1 MSFIQNNLE
10 SMEFTSKPLR
20 LDWEKELPK
29 YWFDN
34 SPVKT
39 HFFNALSITF
49 PEGEKF
55 FIDSIKAL
63 RDKIIDEQLLKD
75 IDTFIKQENWHSYA
89 HRQYNNWLLTQ
100 GLQSK
105 KLEERFLR
113 QFTFLTKNLNKK
125 QKLTTTVCL
134 EHITSTLAN
143 YMLEHPELLDSMDPH
158 FRHLWIWHSVEELE
172 HKNIAMDVLN
182 STSKFTM
189 NLRRL
194 NMIFAT
200 TLLMLMVFGNTISFL
215 KADKQLWKWQTF
227 KDATSFMF
235 NKKNGFIRK
244 SFKPWF
250 NFMTYN
256 FHPKNHDH
264 TDLLRKYSK

>member
-1 MSFIQNNLE
+1 
-10 SMEFTSKPLR
+10 MEFTSKPLR
-20 LDWEKELPK
+20 LDWGKELPK
-29 YWFDN
+29 YYVDN
-34 SPVKT
+34 NVFKT

-49 PEGEKF
+49 PTGENF
-55 FIDSIKAL
+55 FVESVKAV
-63 RDKIIDEQLLKD
+63 RDKVDDNKLLQD
-75 IDTFIKQENWHSYA
+75 IDTFIKQENWHSYT
-89 HRQYNNWLLTQ
+89 HDQFNIWLSKQGIPFKHLEDRFFKQLNFIKQPLT
-100 GLQSK
+100 
-105 KLEERFLR
+105 
-113 QFTFLTKNLNKK
+113 NK
-125 QKLTTTVCL
+125 QKLTTTVCI
-134 EHITSTLAN
+134 EHMSTLITV
-143 YMLEHPELLDSMDPH
+143 YLLTYPEILNSMDPH
-158 FRHLWIWHSVEELE
+158 FQQVWIWHSIEEIE
-172 HKNIAMDVLN
+172 HKSVAMDALN
-182 STSKFTM
+182 ATCTFTM

-194 NMIFAT
+194 NMIFTTCIAT
-200 TLLMLMVFGNTISFL
+200 WVIFSTVWSLL